1 MSSMLKNKQVLVI
14 CILLAAAALMAFWQV
29 NRCDFINFDDPLY
42 VTENTHIMQG
52 ITWEAVRW
60 AFTSAYA
67 NFWHPLTMISHMVD
81 VQLFGLN
88 PHGHHMTSLLFH
100 IANTLLLFLIL
111 DRMTE
116 APWKSA
122 FVAALFALHPL
133 HVESVAWVAER
144 KDVLSTFFWMLT
156 MIAYVFYVERPQLKS
171 YLATFALFIL
181 GMMAKPMLVTL
192 PFVML
197 LLDYWP
203 LQRLEQKK
211 AVPETR
217 TEPDKPVSAQTV
229 VNEARPAVHKYGWAG
244 VRSLLIEK
252 IPFFALIPLFS
263 VLTYIAEGEAVKHYP
278 MKVRISNAP
287 VSYFIYIGKMIW
299 PANLAVW
306 YPHPGLW
313 PLWQAAG
320 AALLL
325 GAVTAIVIM
334 TAKRFPYL
342 AFGWLWFVGTLVPVT
357 GIVQIGGHGRADR
370 YTYIPLIG
378 LFVMIARG
386 IPELLK
392 KWQPTRF
399 PTPRK
404 EMLFALSALVL
415 LSLFIVTRTQVGYW
429 RNNIALYDHSL
440 KVSPSDVIYCSRGL
454 AYGKLGDNRQAI
466 SDYDRAIEINP
477 KDVESYSN
485 RGVAYRKLGNY
496 RRAIEDYDRAI
507 EINPKHAEAY
517 YNRGIAYAELGN
529 QRQAISDYDRAI
541 VINPEYAN
549 AYNNRGATYG
559 KLGDKRQAISDY
571 DRAIEINP
579 EYAEAYNNRGATY
592 GKLGDKRRAISD
604 YDRAIEINP
613 KRAEAYYNRGIAYA
627 ELGYDNK
634 AIEDMQ
640 KAARLDND
648 EAKKFLRSRGIKW
661 W

>member
-1 MSSMLKNKQVLVI
+1 MRTGQGIAQSSVLVTPE
-14 CILLAAAALMAFWQV
+14 M
-29 NRCDFINFDDPLY
+29 
-42 VTENTHIMQG
+42 
-52 ITWEAVRW
+52 
-60 AFTSAYA
+60 
-67 NFWHPLTMISHMVD
+67 
-81 VQLFGLN
+81 LN
-88 PHGHHMTSLLFH
+88 PGPQFSALRPLL
-100 IANTLLLFLIL
+100 
-111 DRMTE
+111 R
-116 APWKSA
+116 
-122 FVAALFALHPL
+122 
-133 HVESVAWVAER
+133 
-144 KDVLSTFFWMLT
+144 
-156 MIAYVFYVERPQLKS
+156 
-171 YLATFALFIL
+171 
-181 GMMAKPMLVTL
+181 
-192 PFVML
+192 
-197 LLDYWP
+197 
-203 LQRLEQKK
+203 
-211 AVPETR
+211 
-217 TEPDKPVSAQTV
+217 
-229 VNEARPAVHKYGWAG
+229 
-244 VRSLLIEK
+244 EK
-252 IPFFALIPLFS
+252 IPLLALTALSCI
-263 VLTYIAEGEAVKHYP
+263 VTYIVQQKGGAVAP
-278 MKVRISNAP
+278 IEVFSPGVRIANAL
-287 VSYFIYIGKMIW
+287 VSYIVYIGKTIW
-299 PANLAVW
+299 PVNLAVF
-306 YPHPGLW
+306 YPHPGSL
-313 PLWQAAG
+313 PLWQV
-320 AALLL
+320 L
-325 GAVTAIVIM
+325 GAVLLLIAVTILVIRTAN
-334 TAKRFPYL
+334 RFPYL
-342 AFGWLWFVGTLVPVT
+342 TMGWLWFTGTLVPVI
-357 GIVQIGGHGRADR
+357 GIVQVGGQAMADR

-378 LFVMIARG
+378 LFVMAAWG
-386 IPELLK
+386 TPELLK

-404 EMLFALSALVL
+404 EALFASSALVL